1 MPESVPVATS
11 AAEIVHRPVDRRRY
25 ARFDRRKGSGV
36 DIGLQQQASYVL
48 AVLSRAQ
55 KVFGGDRP
63 PADPPAFV
71 PPPDLEQ
78 NLGCGWF

>member
-1 MPESVPVATS
+1 M
-11 AAEIVHRPVDRRRY
+11 
-25 ARFDRRKGSGV
+25 
-36 DIGLQQQASYVL
+36 DIELQQQASYVL